1 MAAAVDPQVQM
12 DQVLTLIGI
21 QNSDHR
27 VRIIDKSFLNG
38 LSDFRSLS
46 GQDID
51 DMAKDYST
59 RSTNNQRIML
69 GLARVRRLKGVMH
82 VVQDCLWTD

>member
-21 QNSDHR
+21 QNLDHR
-27 VRIIDKSFLNG
+27 VCIIDKSFPNG

-69 GLARVRRLKGVMH
+69 GLARVCRFKGVMH